1 MKTLQDFGV
10 KQTQLGNI
18 QGGCA
23 QTGYKTSSGSTGTD
37 TWCDKNGDKK
47 MTKDEVY
54 DYVETKSFV
63 KGF

>member
-23 QTGYKTSSGSTGTD
+23 QTGYRTSSGSTGTD

-54 DYVETKSFV
+54 N
-63 KGF
+63 